1 MNIIVKNI
9 PNTITSLNLL
19 SGIAGILCAFS
30 GRLDVSFLLMLAAAV
45 FDFFDGFAARALGA
59 YSPMG
64 KELDSLA
71 DSVSFGLLPSLMLHR
86 LMVVLSGETSV
97 WCYIPLS
104 IALFSVLRLAK
115 FNIDERQSENFIGLA
130 TPASAMICGSL
141 TYYLLHQTDSYMVA
155 WAQGHV
161 FIQFKVCR
169 IVADGDVGSRCVSG
183 KCSCRRYAKQAVL
196 VVRLLQIY
204 GQFTSGCQAAHLY
217 REACGVFCQVNLA
230 GQIGG
235 EVGLVGILKLGARVL
250 HLVRA
255 GGASQQEAHS
265 CKCSK

>member
-161 FIQFKVCR
+161 FIPVLSIVLSVLMVSEIPMFSMKFKKGISKDSPLYRQR
-169 IVADGDVGSRCVSG
+169 ISFAGTVVVA
-183 KCSCRRYAKQAVL
+183 AVL
-196 VVRLLQIY
+196 VITLGLNWSMIVLLSFVAYI
-204 GQFTSGCQAAHLY
+204 
-217 REACGVFCQVNLA
+217 VMNLLSRPLF
-230 GQIGG
+230 G
-235 EVGLVGILKLGARVL
+235 K
-250 HLVRA
+250 
-255 GGASQQEAHS
+255 
-265 CKCSK
+265 

>member
-86 LMVVLSGETSV
+86 LMIVLSGETSV

-141 TYYLLHQTDSYMVA
+141 TYYLLHQTDSFMIPL
-155 WAQGHV
+155 AQGNI
-161 FIQFKVCR
+161 FIPVVS
-169 IVADGDVGSRCVSG
+169 IILSALMVSG
-183 KCSCRRYAKQAVL
+183 IPMFSMKFRKGISKD
-196 VVRLLQIY
+196 
-204 GQFTSGCQAAHLY
+204 SPLY
-217 REACGVFCQVNLA
+217 RQRVAFAGTVVIAAILVMTLGLNWSMIVLLSFIAYIIMNLLSRPLF
-230 GQIGG
+230 G
-235 EVGLVGILKLGARVL
+235 K
-250 HLVRA
+250 
-255 GGASQQEAHS
+255 
-265 CKCSK
+265 

>member
-59 YSPMG
+59 HSPMG

-86 LMVVLSGETSV
+86 LMIVLSGETSV

-161 FIQFKVCR
+161 FIPVLSIVLSVLMVSEIPMFSMKFKKGISKDSPLYRQR
-169 IVADGDVGSRCVSG
+169 ISFAGTVVVA
-183 KCSCRRYAKQAVL
+183 AVL
-196 VVRLLQIY
+196 VMTLGLNWSMIVLLSFVAYI
-204 GQFTSGCQAAHLY
+204 
-217 REACGVFCQVNLA
+217 VMNLLSRPLF
-230 GQIGG
+230 G
-235 EVGLVGILKLGARVL
+235 K
-250 HLVRA
+250 
-255 GGASQQEAHS
+255 
-265 CKCSK
+265 

>member
-86 LMVVLSGETSV
+86 LMIVLSGETSV

-155 WAQGHV
+155 WAQGHA
-161 FIQFKVCR
+161 FIPVLSIVLSVLMVSEIPMFSMKFKKGISKDSPLYRQR
-169 IVADGDVGSRCVSG
+169 ISFAGTVVVA
-183 KCSCRRYAKQAVL
+183 AVL
-196 VVRLLQIY
+196 VMTLGLNWSMIVLLSFVAYI
-204 GQFTSGCQAAHLY
+204 
-217 REACGVFCQVNLA
+217 VMNLLSRPLF
-230 GQIGG
+230 G
-235 EVGLVGILKLGARVL
+235 K
-250 HLVRA
+250 
-255 GGASQQEAHS
+255 
-265 CKCSK
+265 

>member
-115 FNIDERQSENFIGLA
+115 FNVDERQSENFIGLA

-161 FIQFKVCR
+161 FIPVLSIVLSVLMVSEIPMFSMKFKKGISKDSPLYRQR
-169 IVADGDVGSRCVSG
+169 ISFAGTVVVA
-183 KCSCRRYAKQAVL
+183 AVL
-196 VVRLLQIY
+196 VMTLGLNWSMIVLLSFVAYI
-204 GQFTSGCQAAHLY
+204 
-217 REACGVFCQVNLA
+217 VMNLLSRPLF
-230 GQIGG
+230 G
-235 EVGLVGILKLGARVL
+235 K
-250 HLVRA
+250 
-255 GGASQQEAHS
+255 
-265 CKCSK
+265 

>member
-161 FIQFKVCR
+161 FIPVLSMVLSVLMVSEIPMFSMKFKKGISKDSPLYRQR
-169 IVADGDVGSRCVSG
+169 ISFAGTVVVA
-183 KCSCRRYAKQAVL
+183 AVL
-196 VVRLLQIY
+196 VMTLGLNWSMIVLLSFVAYI
-204 GQFTSGCQAAHLY
+204 
-217 REACGVFCQVNLA
+217 VMNLLSRPLF
-230 GQIGG
+230 G
-235 EVGLVGILKLGARVL
+235 K
-250 HLVRA
+250 
-255 GGASQQEAHS
+255 
-265 CKCSK
+265 

>member
-86 LMVVLSGETSV
+86 LMIVLSGETSV

-141 TYYLLHQTDSYMVA
+141 TYYLPHQTDSYMVA

-161 FIQFKVCR
+161 FIPVLSIVLSALMVSEIPMFSMKFKKGISKDSPLYRQR
-169 IVADGDVGSRCVSG
+169 ISFAGTVVVA
-183 KCSCRRYAKQAVL
+183 AVL
-196 VVRLLQIY
+196 VMTLGLNWSMIVLLSFVAYI
-204 GQFTSGCQAAHLY
+204 
-217 REACGVFCQVNLA
+217 VMNLLSRPLF
-230 GQIGG
+230 G
-235 EVGLVGILKLGARVL
+235 K
-250 HLVRA
+250 
-255 GGASQQEAHS
+255 
-265 CKCSK
+265 

>member
-86 LMVVLSGETSV
+86 LMIVLSGETSV

-115 FNIDERQSENFIGLA
+115 FNIDECQSENFIGLA

-161 FIQFKVCR
+161 FIPVLSIVLSALMVSEIPMFSMKFKKGISKDSPLYRQR
-169 IVADGDVGSRCVSG
+169 ISFAGTVVVA
-183 KCSCRRYAKQAVL
+183 AVL
-196 VVRLLQIY
+196 VMTLGLNWSMIVLLSFVAYI
-204 GQFTSGCQAAHLY
+204 
-217 REACGVFCQVNLA
+217 VMNLLSRPLF
-230 GQIGG
+230 G
-235 EVGLVGILKLGARVL
+235 K
-250 HLVRA
+250 
-255 GGASQQEAHS
+255 
-265 CKCSK
+265 

>member
-1 MNIIVKNI
+1 MNISVKNI

-86 LMVVLSGETSV
+86 LMIVLSGETSV

-161 FIQFKVCR
+161 FIPVLSIVLSALMVSEIPMFSMKFKKGISKDSPLYRQR
-169 IVADGDVGSRCVSG
+169 ISFAGTVVVA
-183 KCSCRRYAKQAVL
+183 AVL
-196 VVRLLQIY
+196 VMTLGLNWSMIVLLSFVAYI
-204 GQFTSGCQAAHLY
+204 
-217 REACGVFCQVNLA
+217 VMNLLSRPLF
-230 GQIGG
+230 G
-235 EVGLVGILKLGARVL
+235 K
-250 HLVRA
+250 
-255 GGASQQEAHS
+255 
-265 CKCSK
+265 

>member
-30 GRLDVSFLLMLAAAV
+30 SRLDVSFLLMLAAAV

-161 FIQFKVCR
+161 FIPVLSIVLSALMVSEIPMFSMKFKKGISKDSPLYRQR
-169 IVADGDVGSRCVSG
+169 ISFAGTVVVA
-183 KCSCRRYAKQAVL
+183 AVL
-196 VVRLLQIY
+196 VMTLGLNWSMIVLLSFVAYI
-204 GQFTSGCQAAHLY
+204 
-217 REACGVFCQVNLA
+217 VMNLLSRPLF
-230 GQIGG
+230 G
-235 EVGLVGILKLGARVL
+235 K
-250 HLVRA
+250 
-255 GGASQQEAHS
+255 
-265 CKCSK
+265 

>member
-1 MNIIVKNI
+1 MNIFVKNI

-30 GRLDVSFLLMLAAAV
+30 GRLDISFLLMLAAAV

-86 LMVVLSGETSV
+86 LMIQLSGETTL
-97 WCYIPLS
+97 WCYIPLV

-115 FNIDERQSENFIGLA
+115 FNIDDRQSENFIGLA

-141 TYYLLHQTDSYMVA
+141 TYYLLHQTDSFMIPL
-155 WAQGHV
+155 AQGNI
-161 FIQFKVCR
+161 FIPVVS
-169 IVADGDVGSRCVSG
+169 IILSALMVSG
-183 KCSCRRYAKQAVL
+183 IPMFSMKFRKGISKD
-196 VVRLLQIY
+196 
-204 GQFTSGCQAAHLY
+204 SPLY
-217 REACGVFCQVNLA
+217 RQRVAFAGTVVIAAILVMTLGLNWSMIVLLSFIAYIIMNL
-230 GQIGG
+230 
-235 EVGLVGILKLGARVL
+235 L
-250 HLVRA
+250 
-255 GGASQQEAHS
+255 
-265 CKCSK
+265 SKPLFGK

>member
-161 FIQFKVCR
+161 FIPVLSIVLSALMVSEIPMFSMKFKKGISKDSPLYRQR
-169 IVADGDVGSRCVSG
+169 ISFAGTVVVA
-183 KCSCRRYAKQAVL
+183 AVL
-196 VVRLLQIY
+196 VMTLGLNWSMIVLLSFVAYI
-204 GQFTSGCQAAHLY
+204 
-217 REACGVFCQVNLA
+217 VMNLLSRPLF
-230 GQIGG
+230 G
-235 EVGLVGILKLGARVL
+235 K
-250 HLVRA
+250 
-255 GGASQQEAHS
+255 
-265 CKCSK
+265 

>member
-161 FIQFKVCR
+161 FIPVLSIVLSVLMVCEIPMFSMKFKKGISKDSPLYRQR
-169 IVADGDVGSRCVSG
+169 ISFAGTVVVA
-183 KCSCRRYAKQAVL
+183 AVL
-196 VVRLLQIY
+196 VMTLGLNWSMIVLLSFVAYI
-204 GQFTSGCQAAHLY
+204 
-217 REACGVFCQVNLA
+217 VMNLLSRPLF
-230 GQIGG
+230 G
-235 EVGLVGILKLGARVL
+235 K
-250 HLVRA
+250 
-255 GGASQQEAHS
+255 
-265 CKCSK
+265 

>member
-161 FIQFKVCR
+161 FIPVLSIVLSVLMVSEIPMFSMKFKKGISKDSPLHRQR
-169 IVADGDVGSRCVSG
+169 ISFAGTVVVA
-183 KCSCRRYAKQAVL
+183 AVL
-196 VVRLLQIY
+196 VMTLGLNWSMIVLLSFVAYI
-204 GQFTSGCQAAHLY
+204 
-217 REACGVFCQVNLA
+217 VMNLLSRPLF
-230 GQIGG
+230 G
-235 EVGLVGILKLGARVL
+235 K
-250 HLVRA
+250 
-255 GGASQQEAHS
+255 
-265 CKCSK
+265 

>member
-86 LMVVLSGETSV
+86 LMIVLSGETSV

-141 TYYLLHQTDSYMVA
+141 TYYLLLQTDSYMVA

-161 FIQFKVCR
+161 FIPVLSIVLSALMVSEIPMFSMKFKKGISKDSPLYRQR
-169 IVADGDVGSRCVSG
+169 ISFAGTVVVA
-183 KCSCRRYAKQAVL
+183 AVL
-196 VVRLLQIY
+196 VMTLGLNWSMIVLLSFVAYI
-204 GQFTSGCQAAHLY
+204 
-217 REACGVFCQVNLA
+217 VMNLLSRPLF
-230 GQIGG
+230 G
-235 EVGLVGILKLGARVL
+235 K
-250 HLVRA
+250 
-255 GGASQQEAHS
+255 
-265 CKCSK
+265 